1 MTKRLRHF
9 FDLITLTG
17 AALLVYIVLAAPAQA
32 QNNSARVHLETETV
46 QVGEGQVEQ
55 VNIILENAQDVY
67 GIDLRA
73 EFDPQAIE
81 IADAEPNSD
90 GVQLLKGSFVKPDF
104 AVRNEADNTKGT
116 LQYVV
121 TEVNPTPPAN
131 GSGIVLSFLVRGIK
145 RGASSTFN
153 INFIQIANRRGVKL
167 PITAEDGT
175 IEVVAPKPPT
185 ATPEVTR
192 TRAPTGALTV
202 PSTRAASAA
211 TRARPTSIPATTRNN
226 NSNTDLITYVL
237 LGAVAIGGC
246 LGGLFIL
253 GLGVFLLMR
262 KPRMKYRSL

>member
-9 FDLITLTG
+9 FDVIALTG
-17 AALLVYIVLAAPAQA
+17 AALLLCIVLAAPAQA

-55 VNIILENAQDVY
+55 VNIILENAKDVY

-73 EFDPQAIE
+73 EFDPQVIE
-81 IADAEPNSD
+81 IADAEPDST

-121 TEVNPTPPAN
+121 TQVNPTPAAN

-192 TRAPTGALTV
+192 TREPTSVLTV
-202 PSTRAASAA
+202 PSTRAASVA
-211 TRARPTSIPATTRNN
+211 TRARPTSIPATTKNTT
-226 NSNTDLITYVL
+226 NTDLVTYVL
-237 LGAVAIGGC
+237 LGGVAVAGC
-246 LGGLFIL
+246 VGALFV
-253 GLGVFLLMR
+253 LGVGGFLLMR
-262 KPRMKYRSL
+262 KPRANKFF